1 MQPKLSRRMPPSASI
16 LIPTRARRDYLA
28 VALRS
33 VAPQAAAHG
42 AEIVVVEDGEA
53 DPETDGLVAAHGGRY
68 VALGRE
74 RGINV
79 ARNAAVEAAS
89 ADLLS
94 FIDDD
99 VEAWPGWLAA
109 TLEGA
114 RRNPDHEA
122 LGGPIRPRLEGTNL
136 HACGREPLPVTSLD
150 LGAEDA
156 DADFVWGS
164 NLTIRRSAL
173 ARIGPFDEAL
183 PAGGGDEEQ
192 WLRRLKAAG
201 GRTRYVAG
209 AGVDHRRVGRD
220 ARLGALARANHH
232 RGRHARHWDAHKGTA
247 PPIAAELRTLA
258 GCVWHTG
265 RRRCGNG
272 IVLSALT
279 LGRLREAL
287 APSPTIISALEPD
300 WASGD
305 SGRLS
310 RRSEAIGAVRDALAN
325 VEALPA
331 RVRLART
338 ARRAPVRRVL
348 VVGVARPEN
357 AKRVARIA
365 RGLER
370 SRHAVEVRFAAPA
383 PGAGKWANLNA
394 ALARGATDHDWL
406 LLIDDD
412 VALPW
417 GFLDT
422 FLLLAERHDFALAQ
436 PAHAFRSHAAW
447 QVTRRRRGATARRTR
462 FVEIGPVTAIRADA
476 FPTLLPF
483 PDLRMGWGLDA
494 HWAAVAAEQD
504 WPIGVIDATA
514 IRHTRPVAD
523 AYPRDDAVAEAESF
537 LATRPYVTRDEAQK
551 TLAVYRDRR

>member
-1 MQPKLSRRMPPSASI
+1 MPPSASI
-16 LIPTRARRDYLA
+16 LFPTRRRPEYLA

-33 VAPQAAAHG
+33 VAPQAAARG
-42 AEIVVVEDGEA
+42 AEIVVVEDGPA
-53 DPETDGLVAAHGGRY
+53 DPEADRLVAAHGGRY

-79 ARNAAVEAAS
+79 ARNVAVEMAA
-89 ADLLS
+89 ADLLC

-109 TLEGA
+109 MLEGA
-114 RRNPDHEA
+114 RDNPEHEA
-122 LGGPIRPRLEGTNL
+122 LGGPIRPRLEGTDL
-136 HACGREPLPVTSLD
+136 RACGREPLPVTALD
-150 LGAEDA
+150 LGSTDIDAE
-156 DADFVWGS
+156 FVWGS
-164 NLTIRRSAL
+164 NLTIRRSAI
-173 ARIGPFDEAL
+173 ARVGPFDEAL

-192 WLRRLKAAG
+192 WLSRLKAAG
-201 GRTRYVAG
+201 GRIRYVAG
-209 AGVDHRRVGRD
+209 AGVDHRRAGRD
-220 ARLGALARANHH
+220 ARMRALARANYH

-247 PPIAAELRTLA
+247 PPITGELRTLA

-287 APSPTIISALEPD
+287 APSPTTVSALEPQ

-310 RRSEAIGAVRDALAN
+310 RRSEAIGAARDVAAN
-325 VEALPA
+325 VVALPA
-331 RVRLART
+331 RIGLALA
-338 ARRAPVRRVL
+338 ARRARARRVL
-348 VVGVARPEN
+348 VVGVARPEH
-357 AKRVARIA
+357 AERAARIA
-365 RGLER
+365 RALEG
-370 SRHAVEVRFAAPA
+370 SHHAVDVTFVPPA

-394 ALARGATDHDWL
+394 ALAGRPGDHDWL
-406 LLIDDD
+406 LVIDDD

-422 FLLLAERHDFALAQ
+422 FLLLAERHGLVLAQ

-447 QVTRRRRGATARRTR
+447 EVTRRRAGVAARRTR

-476 FPTLLPF
+476 FAELLPF
-483 PDLRMGWGLDA
+483 PDLQMGWGLDA
-494 HWAAVAAEQD
+494 HWAAVAAEHD
-504 WPIGVIDATA
+504 WPIGVIDATP
-514 IRHTRPVAD
+514 IRHTRPIAD
-523 AYPRDDAVAEAESF
+523 AYPRDDAVAEAEAF
-537 LATRPYVTRDEAQK
+537 LRTRPYVPRDEAQQ
-551 TLAVYRDRR
+551 TVAVYRDRR